1 MIIIAASIIIL
12 IGIGMSIVFSFK
24 SSVIVDSF
32 TFEGCNYV
40 KYSDGSCFR
49 DSNDPFSSN
58 EIIEQDFNYAK
69 ELWKRV

>member
-1 MIIIAASIIIL
+1 MITYISIAALICIIAL
-12 IGIGMSIVFSFK
+12 IVSNFK

-32 TFEGCNYV
+32 YFEGCNYV

-49 DSNDPFSSN
+49 DSDDPFSSN

>member
-1 MIIIAASIIIL
+1 MIIYISIAALICIIAL
-12 IGIGMSIVFSFK
+12 IVSNFK

-32 TFEGCNYV
+32 HFEGCNYV

-49 DSNDPFSSN
+49 DSDDPFSSN